1 MILSAQQLFS
11 DAQVVTT
18 TAPSTNIIDLG
29 APGTVLGGPAALTRD
44 VGPGRPIAILV
55 QLRIAATGTS
65 PTLVATLEMDTTAA
79 FSSTTIIATA
89 PTIAGGEA
97 GQRVGLFYLP
107 EGITERFLRLLYTTG
122 GTTPSYDIDAGIVL
136 ADQTND

>member
-1 MILSAQQLFS
+1 
-11 DAQVVTT
+11 
-18 TAPSTNIIDLG
+18 
-29 APGTVLGGPAALTRD
+29 
-44 VGPGRPIAILV
+44 
-55 QLRIAATGTS
+55 
-65 PTLVATLEMDTTAA
+65 LVATLEMDTTAA

-89 PTIAGGEA
+89 PLIAGGAA